1 MQANGWTLLFH
12 TCLIEQLQ
20 KLEVAA
26 ARAQAN
32 DPANFTSNANVKL
45 FHALSRLILETIPA
59 DPGHEQYRQGNTMG
73 PSFRHWRRAKIG
85 QRFRLFFRYDSAA
98 KVIVYAWVNDA
109 QSLRS
114 SGSKTDPYVVFSKM
128 LARGCP
134 PDDWEALVK
143 DSQKAFTS

>member
-20 KLEVAA
+20 KLEVTA

-32 DPANFTSNANVKL
+32 DPVNFTSNVNVKL
-45 FHALSRLILETIPA
+45 FQSLSRLIVETIPA

-73 PSFRHWRRAKIG
+73 PAFRHWRRAKIG

-114 SGSKTDPYVVFSKM
+114 AGSKTDPYIVFSKM
-128 LARGCP
+128 LARGGFV
-134 PDDWEALVK
+134 A
-143 DSQKAFTS
+143 

>member
-20 KLEVAA
+20 KLEVTA

-32 DPANFTSNANVKL
+32 DPVNFTSNANVKL
-45 FHALSRLILETIPA
+45 FQSLSRLIFETIPA

-73 PSFRHWRRAKIG
+73 PAFRHWRRAKIG

-114 SGSKTDPYVVFSKM
+114 AGSKTDPYIVFSKM

-134 PDDWEALVK
+134 PDDWAALVK
-143 DSQKAFTS
+143 NSQQGFN